1 MKTKKAINDSEL
13 EMKNENEYD
22 DVQGLIADMA
32 APTVAIATNNSEGEL
47 IYSTPSNKLID
58 RSSDDN
64 RSVLHLVQH
73 DNNETLA

>member
-13 EMKNENEYD
+13 EMKNEYD
-22 DVQGLIADMA
+22 DVQGLIADVA
-32 APTVAIATNNSEGEL
+32 APTVAIATNNSDGEL

>member
-13 EMKNENEYD
+13 EMKNEYD
-22 DVQGLIADMA
+22 DVQGLIADVS
-32 APTVAIATNNSEGEL
+32 APTVAIATNNSDGEL